1 MSYDNELYQQVI
13 LDHNRKPKNFHE
25 LKNATHRCHGI
36 NPLCGDDITV
46 YLDVDKATGVIQDI
60 SFTGSGCAIS
70 KASTSLMTTFLKG
83 KKVDDSRVVFDEF
96 HKMVLG
102 EFDPENQE
110 HHLGKLTLFMGI
122 REYPSRT
129 KCASLAWHTMIGAL
143 DKKTDEVSTE

>member
-102 EFDPENQE
+102 EFDPEKQE

-143 DKKTDEVSTE
+143 NKKTDEVSTE